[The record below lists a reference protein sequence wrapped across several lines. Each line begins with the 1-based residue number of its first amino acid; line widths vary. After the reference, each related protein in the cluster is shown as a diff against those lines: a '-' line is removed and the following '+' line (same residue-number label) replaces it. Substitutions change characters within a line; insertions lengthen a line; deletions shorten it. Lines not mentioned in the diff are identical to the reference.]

1 MRFTRCFATCAISLV
16 LAVGIS
22 APSNSDIASEKEQ
35 AIRNLM
41 GMIGVADLGD
51 QVSQQLLSQ
60 MRLSFPQVPE
70 LLWAEF
76 AESLDPGE
84 LTGLAI
90 AIYDRHFTMEELQ
103 ALIDFYTTPVGQQVV
118 KKMPLIAQESNAIGQ
133 QWGEAKAREIIQ
145 RLAEQGYY
153 TQQF

>member
-16 LAVGIS
+16 LSVGIPAS
-22 APSNSDIASEKEQ
+22 SSPDIPSEKEQ
-35 AIRNLM
+35 AIRKLM
-41 GMIGVADLGD
+41 EMIGTADLGV

-60 MRLSFPQVPE
+60 IRPAFPQVPE
-70 LLWAEF
+70 SLWTEV
-76 AESLDPGE
+76 AESLDPAE

-90 AIYDRHFTMEELQ
+90 PIYDRHFTMEELQ
-103 ALIDFYTTPVGQQVV
+103 ALIDFYTTPVGQKVV
-118 KKMPLIAQESNAIGQ
+118 KKLPLVAQESNAIGQ
-133 QWGEAKAREIIQ
+133 QWGETKALEIVQ